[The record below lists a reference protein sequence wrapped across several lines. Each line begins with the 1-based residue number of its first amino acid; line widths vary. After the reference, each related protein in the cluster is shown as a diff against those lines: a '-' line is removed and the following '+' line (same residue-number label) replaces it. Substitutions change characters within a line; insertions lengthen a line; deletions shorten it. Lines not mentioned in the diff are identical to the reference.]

1 MGNIIN
7 ERIKKIRDLMK
18 KHNMSI
24 YLIPMSDFHSSEYLS
39 EYFREILFMSNF
51 SGSNAIVV
59 ITLDKAALWT
69 DGRYF
74 IQAERQMK
82 DNEIHMYKMAVEGEP
97 TVNEYIE
104 NNLKENTALGFDG
117 RLITIANAKALEEIC
132 EKKKCTIEDKY
143 DLPGE
148 IWEDR
153 PNLPN
158 TKIWELP
165 EKRAGKSRDK
175 KLSDVREKMKE
186 YESDG
191 YLLTSLCDIAWLLN
205 LRAFD
210 IECTPVFL
218 SYIYIT
224 KKDAFLYVNK
234 EQIDSK
240 IEKILSKSNIKI
252 KGYDDIYSD
261 LKNVKEKNILLD
273 DSCVSFTLKNS
284 FPSYVKFIYKENP
297 TSLMKAIKNETEIKE
312 TKNAHVK
319 DGVALTHFIYW
330 LKKNIKDKTI
340 SELDV
345 SDKLYE
351 LRSSQKDFVELSF
364 NTIAAYEANAA
375 MMHYTATKDNFSY
388 IKNRGLLLVDS
399 GGQYMDGTTDV
410 TRTIALE
417 DLTEDE
423 KIDYTTVVRC
433 HLRLMAAHFLKGNV
447 GQNLD
452 ILARGP
458 VWDRGL
464 DYRCGTGHG
473 VGHVSNVHE
482 GPNAFRWNIKGN
494 AISCIVPG
502 MITSDEPGIYIENKY
517 GIRIESEIL
526 CVEDIKTEYGQFY
539 KFEPITYAPIDLKP
553 IKKDMLTQ
561 YEVKTL
567 NDYHKLVYEKLSPY
581 FEGEELSWLKE
592 NTRAI

>member
-1 MGNIIN
+1 
-7 ERIKKIRDLMK
+7 MK
-18 KHNMSI
+18 
-24 YLIPMSDFHSSEYLS
+24 
-39 EYFREILFMSNF
+39 
-51 SGSNAIVV
+51 AI
-59 ITLDKAALWT
+59 
-69 DGRYF
+69 
-74 IQAERQMK
+74 
-82 DNEIHMYKMAVEGEP
+82 
-97 TVNEYIE
+97 
-104 NNLKENTALGFDG
+104 
-117 RLITIANAKALEEIC
+117 
-132 EKKKCTIEDKY
+132 
-143 DLPGE
+143 
-148 IWEDR
+148 
-153 PNLPN
+153 
-158 TKIWELP
+158 
-165 EKRAGKSRDK
+165 
-175 KLSDVREKMKE
+175 
-186 YESDG
+186 
-191 YLLTSLCDIAWLLN
+191 
-205 LRAFD
+205 
-210 IECTPVFL
+210 
-218 SYIYIT
+218 
-224 KKDAFLYVNK
+224 
-234 EQIDSK
+234 
-240 IEKILSKSNIKI
+240 
-252 KGYDDIYSD
+252 
-261 LKNVKEKNILLD
+261 
-273 DSCVSFTLKNS
+273 
-284 FPSYVKFIYKENP
+284 
-297 TSLMKAIKNETEIKE
+297 MKAIKNETEIKE

-330 LKKNIKDKTI
+330 IKKNIKDKKI

-526 CVEDIKTEYGQFY
+526 CVEDVKTEYGQFY

-592 NTRAI
+592 NTREI

>member
-7 ERIKKIRDLMK
+7 ERIKKIRNLMK

-104 NNLKENTALGFDG
+104 NNLRENTALGFDG
-117 RLITIANAKALEEIC
+117 RLITIANSKALEAIC

-330 LKKNIKDKTI
+330 LKKNIKDKKI

>member
-1 MGNIIN
+1 
-7 ERIKKIRDLMK
+7 
-18 KHNMSI
+18 
-24 YLIPMSDFHSSEYLS
+24 
-39 EYFREILFMSNF
+39 
-51 SGSNAIVV
+51 
-59 ITLDKAALWT
+59 
-69 DGRYF
+69 
-74 IQAERQMK
+74 
-82 DNEIHMYKMAVEGEP
+82 
-97 TVNEYIE
+97 
-104 NNLKENTALGFDG
+104 
-117 RLITIANAKALEEIC
+117 
-132 EKKKCTIEDKY
+132 
-143 DLPGE
+143 
-148 IWEDR
+148 
-153 PNLPN
+153 
-158 TKIWELP
+158 
-165 EKRAGKSRDK
+165 
-175 KLSDVREKMKE
+175 MKE

-330 LKKNIKDKTI
+330 LKKNIKDKKI

-423 KIDYTTVVRC
+423 KN
-433 HLRLMAAHFLKGNV
+433 RLYYSCKMSFKTYGCTFLK
-447 GQNLD
+447 
-452 ILARGP
+452 RK
-458 VWDRGL
+458 
-464 DYRCGTGHG
+464 C
-473 VGHVSNVHE
+473 
-482 GPNAFRWNIKGN
+482 
-494 AISCIVPG
+494 
-502 MITSDEPGIYIENKY
+502 
-517 GIRIESEIL
+517 
-526 CVEDIKTEYGQFY
+526 
-539 KFEPITYAPIDLKP
+539 
-553 IKKDMLTQ
+553 
-561 YEVKTL
+561 
-567 NDYHKLVYEKLSPY
+567 
-581 FEGEELSWLKE
+581 
-592 NTRAI
+592 RAKS